1 MIDWSY
7 MLGKLRG
14 KYGSLEKVGK
24 DIGVTGTT
32 LRAMDQGKSRNPR
45 NPRFDTGFKVV
56 NLFVREFPDHQS
68 WAEKQ
73 MEKIL

>member
-1 MIDWSY
+1 MIDWAF

-24 DIGVTGTT
+24 DIGVTGNT
-32 LRAMDQGKSRNPR
+32 LRAMDQGKSR

-56 NLFVREFPDHQS
+56 NLFVREFPDHHS